1 MEKEKKI
8 INILNKNIQSLLIE
22 NQSNIYLADIL
33 KFNINNIFQEK
44 LDLIFLDPPFK
55 YKYLNELFGILKK
68 NNTQI
73 NQSLILIHYESNNN
87 FNFDNF
93 FDVLIKKNYGR
104 STVIFG
110 GIKN

>member
-1 MEKEKKI
+1 MA
-8 INILNKNIQSLLIE
+8 N
-22 NQSNIYLADIL
+22 IL
-33 KFNINNIFQEK
+33 KFSVNNIFQEK

-55 YKYLNELFGILKK
+55 YKYLNELFTILKK
-68 NNTQI
+68 HNTQI

-110 GIKN
+110 KVKS